1 VLTLMIDLGI
11 KRALHRDLVSHPT
24 THAWVL
30 NLYRAGE
37 RYPELVGDYFPV
49 EHAPWPELAQNLA
62 RHRGDEQRHVRM
74 YSSAILRLDE
84 PVCEMVGEDIFNEVI
99 RSFTPVSFHI
109 QDDDDDAMKRD
120 KVAQFLAHAHFLE
133 KRIQRSLRIHLDAC
147 EWARRHAVAAIV
159 AKVMEDE
166 DRHVAY
172 TREGVSAL
180 VTRERA
186 AEILEIHRRAEARA
200 NLAFSTFHMRYLLR
214 AHPDRVK
221 PARRL
226 LYSLCATL
234 MNEAI
239 PHV

>member
-1 VLTLMIDLGI
+1 
-11 KRALHRDLVSHPT
+11 
-24 THAWVL
+24 
-30 NLYRAGE
+30 
-37 RYPELVGDYFPV
+37 
-49 EHAPWPELAQNLA
+49 
-62 RHRGDEQRHVRM
+62 
-74 YSSAILRLDE
+74 
-84 PVCEMVGEDIFNEVI
+84 MVGEDIFNEVI

>member
-1 VLTLMIDLGI
+1 MIDFGI
-11 KRALHRDLVSHPT
+11 KRVLHRDLVSHPT

-37 RYPELVGDYFPV
+37 RHPELVADYFPID
-49 EHAPWPELAQNLA
+49 HAPWPELAHDLA
-62 RHRGDEQRHVRM
+62 RHRADEQRHARM
-74 YSSAILRLDE
+74 YTGAIQRLGE
-84 PVCEMVGEDIFNEVI
+84 PVCEMEGEDVFNEVI

-109 QDDDDDAMKRD
+109 HDDDDDATKRD
-120 KVAQFLAHAHFLE
+120 KLAQFLAHAHFLE

-147 EWARRHAVAAIV
+147 EWAKRDAVAAVI

-166 DRHVAY
+166 DRHVRY

-180 VTRERA
+180 TTRARA

-200 NLAFSTFHMRYLLR
+200 NLAFSEIHMRYYLR
-214 AHPDRVK
+214 ASTGRVK
-221 PARRL
+221 PGRRL
-226 LYSLCATL
+226 LYSICARL
-234 MNEAI
+234 MHEAI